1 MKIDKKNRTP
11 RTYMEPLKKKK
22 KKNHEIV
29 EHPKTQ
35 AFEGPIKPCVVVR

>member
-11 RTYMEPLKKKK
+11 RTYMEPLK

>member
-22 KKNHEIV
+22 KNHEIV
-29 EHPKTQ
+29 EHPKKQ